1 MHGNV
6 VLEGLKGERELLRVV
21 EDVEAN
27 EEMCCRDVV
36 GLEEVIKFVRGLRN
50 QMYE

>member
-1 MHGNV
+1 MRSRTLQLAECPV
-6 VLEGLKGERELLRVV
+6 EFSRIV